1 MASRR
6 KLKKSINNICSDLMF
21 VYAVVLQEQSQP
33 NENLQ
38 QAGADILALNVE
50 FVKRINHTE
59 PGSVSLFY
67 NKLREEFSEKVR
79 NIYGLLSQA

>member
-1 MASRR
+1 
-6 KLKKSINNICSDLMF
+6 MF

-50 FVKRINHTE
+50 FVKRIMPTE
-59 PGSVSLFY
+59 PGLVTLFD
-67 NKLREEFSEKVR
+67 NKLREECSEKLR
-79 NIYGLLSQA
+79 TIYGLLSQA

>member
-1 MASRR
+1 
-6 KLKKSINNICSDLMF
+6 MF

-59 PGSVSLFY
+59 PGSVSLFLKRY
-67 NKLREEFSEKVR
+67 ATYMVCLVKPKM
-79 NIYGLLSQA
+79 YP